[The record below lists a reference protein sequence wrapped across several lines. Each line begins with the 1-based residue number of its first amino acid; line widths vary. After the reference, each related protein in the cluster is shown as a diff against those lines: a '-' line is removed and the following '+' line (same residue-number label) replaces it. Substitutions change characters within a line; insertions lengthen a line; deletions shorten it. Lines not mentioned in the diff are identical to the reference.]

1 MTCHPSL
8 CSPSSLASQ
17 RELRKRAGSL
27 DPYGLNDAED
37 VQVPSPLLSFQL
49 IKYTLH
55 GRSSSS
61 RNSSVFNPNVLYCS
75 TLLSL
80 LPRIKIEQVKK
91 KRRGASLRNICR
103 RSPPRIV

>member
-61 RNSSVFNPNVLYCS
+61 RNSRS
-75 TLLSL
+75 TA
-80 LPRIKIEQVKK
+80 
-91 KRRGASLRNICR
+91 ASLTRMFY
-103 RSPPRIV
+103 IVQLFCLFFQG